1 VIRLKSWPQISRT
14 IRKATRLQLVF
25 MMYAAVCG
33 GAFGLEEMVSGSGP
47 GLALVVLAL
56 MPLVFSLPVSL
67 AVAEMTA
74 RFPVEGGSYR
84 WAATAL
90 GDFWGAQSGWWT
102 WLTSAIMN
110 TLYAV
115 LFVSYAKQAFP
126 AITGRGEWMLAIAL
140 IWIVYFLN
148 IKGIHLIGNAAIF
161 LTILLLAPFAVITV
175 LGLSQWK
182 FNPVSPFHDP
192 SKPFL
197 AGLHASVAIAIWLYA
212 GYDKLSAAAEETD
225 NPQRNFL
232 WALLLAGGFS
242 ALSYLLPTIAGLAAV
257 GNWQS
262 WTTGYFSVLAGK
274 IGGPWLEGAM
284 IAGALLSNFLLLA
297 VTMLSAS
304 RVTMTMAQDKVFPSR
319 LAAVHSVHQTP
330 ARSLLFNAVIY
341 SLLALFNFQ
350 QLIFLNSVFQIANI
364 LIIFAS
370 LIAIRGNKSE
380 QLPAF
385 QVPFGRVGLIVLMLP
400 TCILALAVGLEST
413 APKELLVLAV
423 AALAGAIFYW
433 ISGRSTVQESA
444 RRISA

>member
-1 VIRLKSWPQISRT
+1 
-14 IRKATRLQLVF
+14 
-25 MMYAAVCG
+25 
-33 GAFGLEEMVSGSGP
+33 
-47 GLALVVLAL
+47 
-56 MPLVFSLPVSL
+56 
-67 AVAEMTA
+67 
-74 RFPVEGGSYR
+74 
-84 WAATAL
+84 
-90 GDFWGAQSGWWT
+90 
-102 WLTSAIMN
+102 
-110 TLYAV
+110 
-115 LFVSYAKQAFP
+115 
-126 AITGRGEWMLAIAL
+126 MLAIAL

-161 LTILLLAPFAVITV
+161 LTILLLVPFAVTTV

-284 IAGALLSNFLLLA
+284 IASALLSNFLLLA

-304 RVTMTMAQDKVFPSR
+304 RVTMTMAQDKVLPSR

-330 ARSLLFNAVIY
+330 VRSLLFNAVIY

-370 LIAIRGNKSE
+370 LIAIRGSKSE

-385 QVPFGRVGLIVLMLP
+385 QVPCGRGGLIVLMLP
-400 TCILALAVGLEST
+400 TCILALVIGLEST

-433 ISGRSTVQESA
+433 IRGRSTAQEPA